1 MSPGRAIVITM
12 AKLMLL
18 RHAKSDWDA
27 AYDRDRDRPL
37 NRRGV
42 RSAQAI
48 GGFAAAHGLIP
59 DLVLT
64 SNAVRAANTVRLAA
78 AAGQWES
85 EIREVP
91 ELYGAGP
98 EEILAMVRGEE
109 AERML
114 VVGHNPSMSLA
125 ASRFTG
131 GALGMPTAALAC
143 LDLPVSSLAE
153 AAWGIAELEMYAT
166 PRPLLAAAD
175 RAGR

>member
-1 MSPGRAIVITM
+1 M

-27 AYDRDRDRPL
+27 PYDRDRDRPL

-48 GGFAAAHGLIP
+48 GRFAAAHGLIP

-98 EEILAMVRGEE
+98 GEILAMVRGAE
-109 AERML
+109 AERLL
-114 VVGHNPSMSLA
+114 VVGHNPAMSLA
-125 ASRFTG
+125 VSRFTG

-143 LDLPVSSLAE
+143 LAMPGSSLSEAE
-153 AAWGIAELEMYAT
+153 WGIAELEMYAT

-175 RAGR
+175 RAGT

>member
-1 MSPGRAIVITM
+1 M
-12 AKLMLL
+12 ANLMLL

-48 GGFAAAHGLIP
+48 GRFVAAHGLIP
-59 DLVLT
+59 DLVL
-64 SNAVRAANTVRLAA
+64 SSDAVRAANTSRLAA

-98 EEILAMVRGEE
+98 EEILAIVRGEA
-109 AERML
+109 AERLL
-114 VVGHNPSMSLA
+114 VVGHNPAMSLA

-143 LDLPVSSLAE
+143 LDMPGSLAE
-153 AAWGIAELEMYAT
+153 AAWGAAELAMYAT
-166 PRPLLAAAD
+166 PRPLLAASD
-175 RAGR
+175 RAGP